1 MYLIGVDIGG
11 TNLKIGLIKN
21 KTIVDKIVEPTD
33 KDDVVNQ
40 VKKLVNLIISK
51 YSLKTS
57 DIQKLGVGCP
67 GIVIDGIIKE
77 SANLKLFNCNLV
89 EILTNHF
96 GIKTYVKNDAD
107 MAVLAEHTLGA
118 GKGYDNVIL
127 ITIGTGIGGGI
138 IINNKL
144 YTGTGG
150 AGELGHV
157 TMYNGG
163 IACNCGRRGCAE
175 KYLSAIALSLRAK
188 ETISTMPSSLSGQE
202 NITASSIEKAYLN
215 GDECAKKIVDEY
227 TYDLSEYLLNLCNV
241 FRPNAILIGG
251 GLSYAPKIIEKTV
264 SLCKNK
270 HFGYKNSNEVLITS
284 AKLGND
290 AGILGVVSVNWF
302 LDILSI
308 QT

>member
-21 KTIVDKIVEPTD
+21 KVIIDKIVETTD
-33 KDDVVNQ
+33 KNSLVQQ
-40 VKKLVNLIISK
+40 VKNLIALIIAK
-51 YSLKTS
+51 NNLKTC

-67 GIVIDGIIKE
+67 GIVIDGIVKE
-77 SANLKLFNCNLV
+77 SANLNLFNCNLA

-118 GKGYDNVIL
+118 GKGYENILL

-157 TMYNGG
+157 TMYNNGTTY
-163 IACNCGRRGCAE
+163 NCERRSCAE
-175 KYLSAIALSLRAK
+175 KYLKKKKIKKRAK
-188 ETISTMPSSLSGQE
+188 EIINDRPSELSSQE
-202 NITASSIEKAYLN
+202 NLTASSIEKAYLN

-227 TYDLSEYLLNLCNV
+227 AYDLSEYLLNLCNS
-241 FRPNAILIGG
+241 FRPNAIFVGG

-290 AGILGVVSVNWF
+290 AGILGVVSVN
-302 LDILSI
+302 
-308 QT
+308 